1 MTTYTILIILS
12 GLVIFSYLFD
22 LVASRT
28 KIPSVLLLL
37 LLGIGLRF
45 LVAYYDFHTF
55 NFLSILPTLGTVG
68 LILIVFEGSLELKY
82 DRNKNKI
89 IKSAFFSALTILLG
103 TATLITLIIYQIT
116 HRDLYTCIANAIPFS
131 VISSAIAIPSAAALV
146 KKDKEFVIYESSFSD
161 ILGIIIFNF
170 AITNH
175 SITTSAF
182 IGLGLS
188 TFLIVLLSAIACVV
202 LLYIMG
208 RLVHHIKFFLIIS
221 ILILVYAIGQ
231 SYHLSSLVLILST
244 GLFLNNADTIQ
255 NAWFRSIFLYKNLT
269 ADLSQLYQLSA
280 ESAFILRTFFFVI
293 FGFTMNISELNDK
306 PILANGLFILVSIYI
321 IRFFFLKV
329 FKNGSLIPILYI
341 APRGLI
347 SILLYFNLPAALKI
361 PEIGTSFLFLV
372 VLGSSIVMTLGITL
386 SKRIKEELPMA

>member
-22 LVASRT
+22 LVASKT
-28 KIPSVLLLL
+28 KVPSVLLLL

-45 LVAYYDFHTF
+45 LVDYLKIQTF

-82 DRNKNKI
+82 DQQKNKI
-89 IKSAFFSALTILLG
+89 IKSAFLSALTILLG
-103 TATLITLIIYQIT
+103 TISVITTIIYQIT
-116 HRDLYTCIANAIPFS
+116 HHDLYTCIANAIPFS
-131 VISSAIAIPSAAALV
+131 VISSAIAIPSAAALSN
-146 KKDKEFVIYESSFSD
+146 KDKEFVIYESSFSD

-170 AITNH
+170 TITNH
-175 SITTSAF
+175 SINTSAF

-188 TFLIVLLSAIACVV
+188 TFLILLLSAIACVV

-208 RLVHHIKFFLIIS
+208 RLVHHIKFFLIIA

-244 GLFLNNADTIQ
+244 GLFLNNADTIRH
-255 NAWFRSIFLYKNLT
+255 AWFRSIFLYKNLT

-293 FGFTMNISELNDK
+293 FGFTMNIGELNNK
-306 PILANGLFILVSIYI
+306 IVLANGFFILISIYI
-321 IRFFFLKV
+321 IRILFLKI
-329 FKNGSLIPILYI
+329 FKKENLSPILYI

-347 SILLYFNLPAALKI
+347 SILLYFNLPASLKI
-361 PEIGTSFLFLV
+361 QEVGTPFLFLV

-386 SKRIKEELPMA
+386 SKRNRLV

>member
-22 LVASRT
+22 LVASKT

-45 LVAYYDFHTF
+45 LVDYLKIHTF

-82 DRNKNKI
+82 DKEKNKI
-89 IKSAFFSALTILLG
+89 IKSAFLSALTILLG
-103 TATLITLIIYQIT
+103 TTTIITLIIYQIS
-116 HRDLYTCIANAIPFS
+116 HRDLYSCIANAIPFS
-131 VISSAIAIPSAAALV
+131 VISSAIAIPSAAALG
-146 KKDKEFVIYESSFSD
+146 KQDREFVIYESSFSD

-188 TFLIVLLSAIACVV
+188 TFLIILLSAIACVV

-208 RLVHHIKFFLIIS
+208 KLVHHIKFFLIIS

-255 NAWFRSIFLYKNLT
+255 NAWFRSVFLYKNLT

-293 FGFTMNISELNDK
+293 FGFTMNVSELNNL
-306 PILANGLFILVSIYI
+306 PVLVNGLFILLAIYV
-321 IRFFFLKV
+321 IRIVFLKV
-329 FKNGSLIPILYI
+329 FKAGNITPILYI

-347 SILLYFNLPAALKI
+347 SILLYFNLPASLKM
-361 PEIGTSFLFLV
+361 PEVGTSFLFLV
-372 VLGSSIVMTLGITL
+372 VLGTSIFMTLGLML
-386 SKRIKEELPMA
+386 SKRKAAETAA